1 MKIFSYL
8 NINLVNEN
16 LVNNNK
22 IKVNDFFEYIFQ
34 ENNKEKN
41 K

>member
-1 MKIFSYL
+1 MKIF
-8 NINLVNEN
+8 INLVNES

-34 ENNKEKN
+34 ENNNEK